1 MKNEFFDINR
11 LPKQAGLLIFGI
23 SISKIDNVQKAK
35 KCFEYID
42 KFYENKIVKPIVGLN
57 FIYSDNLSLYSDE
70 KASTLKKKHQASIHN
85 HKYGF
90 IKILEKNSH
99 YIPNAFNYTSWGQII
114 LESKQFLSYFE
125 KLKKIYRKDEE
136 FKKIVKKDINLND
149 KKVSQN
155 QINFILEEIL
165 MFYLVSKGKVRL
177 NNEYVQ
183 DKQKWILWCYPGK
196 PLLSE
201 IYLFQK
207 NFFKLSNPENVYEN
221 SYYDLIDNKLYDYT
235 KIDLEDFEV

>member
-1 MKNEFFDINR
+1 
-11 LPKQAGLLIFGI
+11 
-23 SISKIDNVQKAK
+23 
-35 KCFEYID
+35 
-42 KFYENKIVKPIVGLN
+42 
-57 FIYSDNLSLYSDE
+57 
-70 KASTLKKKHQASIHN
+70 
-85 HKYGF
+85 
-90 IKILEKNSH
+90 
-99 YIPNAFNYTSWGQII
+99 
-114 LESKQFLSYFE
+114 
-125 KLKKIYRKDEE
+125 
-136 FKKIVKKDINLND
+136 
-149 KKVSQN
+149 
-155 QINFILEEIL
+155 